1 MARGRQR
8 EMAKILLIE
17 DDASLRDALIYNLRR
32 EDYTPVVATDAPS
45 GVASVRIE
53 KPDLIVLDIMLP
65 GGTGLDVCRE
75 IRSFSTV
82 PIIMLTARGE
92 DIDRVLGL
100 EIGADDYVTKPFSL
114 RELLARIK
122 AHLRRVDYDQQGE
135 SDDLLVHGPLVVD
148 VPARTALVGQEPI
161 PLQPKEFDLLVYFM
175 RNPGVVF
182 TRARLL
188 SGVWGHE
195 FVGERTVDV
204 HVRRVR
210 AKLEQARALDP
221 IRTVHGVGYAF
232 DADAG
237 SLAPAEGHNPT

>member
-1 MARGRQR
+1 L
-8 EMAKILLIE
+8 AKILVIE
-17 DDASLRDALIYNLRR
+17 DDSSLRDALVYNLRR
-32 EDYTPVVATDAPS
+32 EDYTPIVATDAPS
-45 GVASVRIE
+45 GLATVRRE
-53 KPDLIVLDIMLP
+53 KPDLVVLDLMLP
-65 GGTGLDVCRE
+65 GGSGFDLCRE

-122 AHLRRVDYDQQGE
+122 AHLRRVDYDRARE
-135 SDDLLVHGPLVVD
+135 SDDLLSHGSLVVD
-148 VPARTALVGQEPI
+148 VRARTVVVDGETI
-161 PLQPKEFDLLVYFM
+161 TLQPKEFDLLVYFM
-175 RNPGVVF
+175 RNPGIVL
-182 TRARLL
+182 TRDRLL

-210 AKLEQARALDP
+210 AKLESVKVGDP

-232 DADAG
+232 DSAARTDSEERG
-237 SLAPAEGHNPT
+237 FG